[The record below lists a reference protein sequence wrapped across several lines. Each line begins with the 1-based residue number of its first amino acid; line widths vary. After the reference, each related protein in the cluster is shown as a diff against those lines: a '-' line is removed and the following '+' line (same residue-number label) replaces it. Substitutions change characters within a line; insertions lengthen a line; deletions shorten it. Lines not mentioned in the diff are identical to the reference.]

1 MADSEREL
9 IVATARCVQRELFQP
24 LTRGKKKGPA
34 KRVPRSAGLAICSPR
49 GIGEPHDIAPRG
61 SWHLSCVSI
70 CFAEGRSQ
78 EPVNQL
84 CGTNARL
91 PHVSASQRI
100 SNQSLILHGP
110 LMHVQG
116 VEAKRKPH

>member
-1 MADSEREL
+1 MSQKNNRPSG
-9 IVATARCVQRELFQP
+9 FP
-24 LTRGKKKGPA
+24 H
-34 KRVPRSAGLAICSPR
+34 SAGLAICSPR

-78 EPVNQL
+78 EPVNRL

-116 VEAKRKPH
+116 WASSAVGNECPAREPYPNDS